1 MSPAPVTIAVAGA
14 TGDLGL
20 RIVRA
25 LRREGASVTAIVRPG
40 TDQARL
46 GPLTALGARVVEAGP
61 GRPGS
66 WQAAC
71 AGSACVVSAL
81 NGLSATV
88 IDAQTALLEGAV
100 RAGVPRFIPSDFS
113 IDYAKTA
120 PGGNRNL
127 DLRRAFQARL
137 DAASIQ
143 ATSVLNGAFMEL
155 LDGQAPLILHR
166 PRRVLYWGRADQIL
180 DFTTEDDT
188 AAFTAWAALDPT
200 TPRWLRI
207 AGDSLSAR
215 DLADAASAA
224 RGRRYRTLRAGGLG
238 SLGLMIRVAR
248 TLAPGRGAVFPPW
261 QGMQYL
267 RDMFE
272 GRARLTPLDNDRYP
286 DLRWTRVPTFL
297 AQAAGAH
304 GHS

>member
-1 MSPAPVTIAVAGA
+1 MSADPVTVVVAGA

-25 LRREGASVTAIVRPG
+25 LRREGAPVTAIVRPG
-40 TDQARL
+40 TDLARTA
-46 GPLTALGARVVEAGP
+46 PLTALGARIVEAGP

-71 AGSACVVSAL
+71 VGAGCVVSAL
-81 NGLSATV
+81 NGLSGTV

-100 RAGVPRFIPSDFS
+100 RAGVPRFIPSDFA

-137 DAASIQ
+137 DAAPIQ
-143 ATSVLNGAFMEL
+143 ATSVLSGAFMEL

-166 PRRVLYWGRADQIL
+166 PHRVLCWGSADQIL
-180 DFTTEDDT
+180 DFTTKEDT
-188 AAFTAWAALDPT
+188 AAFTARAALAPEA
-200 TPRWLRI
+200 PRWLRV

-215 DLADAASAA
+215 TLAETAGDVF
-224 RGRRYRTLRAGGLG
+224 GTRYRPLRAGGLG
-238 SLGLMIRVAR
+238 TLSLMIRVAR

-272 GRARLTPLDNDRYP
+272 GRARLTPLDNARYP
-286 DLRWTRVPTFL
+286 DLRWTTVQAFL
-297 AQAAGAH
+297 TEAARRRGR
-304 GHS
+304 

>member
-1 MSPAPVTIAVAGA
+1 MSPDPVTVTVAGA

-25 LRREGASVTAIVRPG
+25 LRREGAAVTAIVRPG
-40 TDQARL
+40 TDPARTA
-46 GPLTALGARVVEAGP
+46 PLTALGARVVEAGA

-71 AGSACVVSAL
+71 AGSACVVSAF

-100 RAGVPRFIPSDFS
+100 RSGVPRFIPSDFS
-113 IDYAKTA
+113 LDYAKTA

-127 DLRRAFQARL
+127 DLRRAFRARL
-137 DAASIQ
+137 DAAPIQ

-155 LDGQAPLILHR
+155 LDGQAPLILNR
-166 PRRVLYWGRADQIL
+166 PHRVLHWGSADQKL
-180 DFTTEDDT
+180 DFTTKDDV
-188 AAFTAWAALDPT
+188 AAFTARAALDPT
-200 TPRWLRI
+200 TPRWLRV

-215 DLADAASAA
+215 ELAEAASAA
-224 RGRRYRTLRAGGLG
+224 RGIGYRPLRAGGLG
-238 SLGLMIRVAR
+238 TLSVMIRLAR
-248 TLAPGRGAVFPPW
+248 SLAPGRGAVFPAW

-272 GRARLTPLDNDRYP
+272 GRGRLTPLDNARYP
-286 DLRWTRVPTFL
+286 DLRWTTVTAFL
-297 AQAAGAH
+297 GEPAAKRG
-304 GHS
+304 

>member
-1 MSPAPVTIAVAGA
+1 MSPDPVTVAVAGA

-25 LRREGASVTAIVRPG
+25 LRREGAAVTALVRPG
-40 TDQARL
+40 TDRARIA
-46 GPLTALGARVVEAGP
+46 PLTALGARVVEAGP

-66 WQAAC
+66 WQSAC
-71 AGSACVVSAL
+71 AGAACVVSAV

-88 IDAQTALLEGAV
+88 IDVQTALLEGAV

-113 IDYAKTA
+113 IDYARTA

-127 DLRRAFQARL
+127 DLRRAFRARL
-137 DAASIQ
+137 DAAPIQ
-143 ATSVLNGAFMEL
+143 ATSVLSGAFMEL

-166 PRRVLYWGRADQIL
+166 PRRVLHWGRADQIL
-180 DFTTEDDT
+180 DFTTKDDT
-188 AAFTAWAALDPT
+188 AAFTARAALDPE

-207 AGDSLSAR
+207 AGESLSAR
-215 DLADAASAA
+215 DLAEAASAA
-224 RGRRYRTLRAGGLG
+224 RGARYRTLRAGGLG

-248 TLAPGRGAVFPPW
+248 TLAPGRGAVFPAW

-272 GRARLTPLDNDRYP
+272 GRARLTPLDTDRYP
-286 DLRWTRVPTFL
+286 GLRWTRVQSFL
-297 AQAAGAH
+297 AETAGPR
-304 GHS
+304 GRG

>member
-1 MSPAPVTIAVAGA
+1 MSQDPVTVAVAGA

-25 LRREGASVTAIVRPG
+25 LRREGATVTALVRPG

-46 GPLTALGARVVEAGP
+46 APLAALGARVVEVGP

-66 WQAAC
+66 WQVAC
-71 AGSACVVSAL
+71 TGAACVVSAF

-127 DLRRAFQARL
+127 DLRRAFRDRL
-137 DAASIQ
+137 DSASIQ

-155 LDGQAPLILHR
+155 LDGQAPLILNR
-166 PRRVLYWGRADQIL
+166 PRRVLHWGSADQIL
-180 DFTTEDDT
+180 DFTTKDDT
-188 AAFTAWAALDPT
+188 AAFTARAALDPE

-215 DLADAASAA
+215 DLAAAASAA
-224 RGRRYRTLRAGGLG
+224 RGMRYRTLRAGGLG
-238 SLGLMIRVAR
+238 ALSLMIRVAR

-286 DLRWTRVPTFL
+286 DLRWTTARTFL
-297 AQAAGAH
+297 AETAGPR
-304 GHS
+304 GRG

>member
-1 MSPAPVTIAVAGA
+1 MSPEPVTVAVAGA

-25 LRREGASVTAIVRPG
+25 LRREGATVTAIVRPG
-40 TDQARL
+40 TDQARVA
-46 GPLTALGARVVEAGP
+46 PLTALGARVVEAGP

-66 WQAAC
+66 WQSAC
-71 AGSACVVSAL
+71 AGAACVVSAF

-137 DAASIQ
+137 DAAEIQ

-166 PRRVLYWGRADQIL
+166 PHRVLHWGSADQIL
-180 DFTTEDDT
+180 DFTTKDDT
-188 AAFTAWAALDPT
+188 AAFTARAALDAA

-215 DLADAASAA
+215 DLAEAASAA
-224 RGRRYRTLRAGGLG
+224 RGTRYRTLRAGGLG
-238 SLGLMIRVAR
+238 SLGMMIRVAR
-248 TLAPGRGAVFPPW
+248 TLAPGRGAVFPAW

-286 DLRWTRVPTFL
+286 DLRWTTARMFL
-297 AQAAGAH
+297 SNAAGPRSQA
-304 GHS
+304 

>member
-1 MSPAPVTIAVAGA
+1 MSQDPVTVTVAGA

-25 LRREGASVTAIVRPG
+25 LRREGAAVTALVRSG
-40 TDQARL
+40 TDRARVAAL
-46 GPLTALGARVVEAGP
+46 AALGARVVEAGP

-66 WQAAC
+66 WQSAC
-71 AGSACVVSAL
+71 AGAACVVSAF
-81 NGLSATV
+81 NGLSGTV

-113 IDYAKTA
+113 IDYAKTV

-137 DAASIQ
+137 DAAPIQ

-155 LDGQAPLILHR
+155 LAGQAPLILDR
-166 PRRVLYWGRADQIL
+166 PRRVLYWGSADQRL
-180 DFTTEDDT
+180 DFTTKDDT
-188 AAFTAWAALDPT
+188 AAFTARAALDPG
-200 TPRWLRI
+200 TPRWLRV

-215 DLADAASAA
+215 ELAEAASAV
-224 RGRRYRTLRAGGLG
+224 RGLRYRPLRAGGLG
-238 SLGLMIRVAR
+238 TLGVIIRVAR

-272 GRARLTPLDNDRYP
+272 GRARLTPLDNARYP
-286 DLRWTRVPTFL
+286 DLPWTTIPEFL
-297 AQAAGAH
+297 ADAAGTR
-304 GHS
+304 GR